1 MIRHLPDAVLLVLIF
16 AIVILL
22 MFVGFIILVVM
33 VYRKKQIVFIKE
45 KLLQEIEYRNQIL
58 EKELEIQKKIQEERE
73 RISHDM
79 HDDLGAGISA
89 LKLQAEFLKQ
99 KINEQHL
106 KEDINDLLKTS
117 EEMNL
122 SMREMLWSL
131 NSNND
136 TLGNFIQYL
145 TIYSENFFKKTE
157 IEIKIDRKVD
167 HPEKQLNAETR
178 RHLFLCAKEALNK
191 AGLTNGYINAGGN
204 VVLLGEKE
212 DGTNWKIGIQSPDA
226 SDALVQYSTKKATCL
241 VTSGDYQRYFT
252 YKNKKYSHIID
263 PKTGYPA
270 NYVRSVTVITK
281 DSGKADALST
291 TLFCMS
297 VEDGKKY
304 FPHTLNNT
312 VVAPPR
318 MLIAFLENNLRED
331 GSVAIPEVLRPYMG
345 GLEKITVK

>member
-22 MFVGFIILVVM
+22 MFVGFVILVVM
-33 VYRKKQIVFIKE
+33 VYRKKQMVFIKE
-45 KLLQEIEYRNQIL
+45 KLLQKIEYRNQIL

-145 TIYSENFFKKTE
+145 TIYSENFFKKTK
-157 IEIKIDRKVD
+157 IEIKIDKKVD
-167 HPEKQLNAETR
+167 HPDKQLNAETR
-178 RHLFLCAKEALNK
+178 RHLFLCAKEALNNIYK
-191 AGLTNGYINAGGN
+191 HSQARSLSIFFLLEKDIFTLEIIDNG
-204 VVLLGEKE
+204 
-212 DGTNWKIGIQSPDA
+212 IGIQ
-226 SDALVQYSTKKATCL
+226 
-241 VTSGDYQRYFT
+241 
-252 YKNKKYSHIID
+252 NKK
-263 PKTGYPA
+263 K
-270 NYVRSVTVITK
+270 
-281 DSGKADALST
+281 SGNGLYNMERRMNSIEGSFKIKPSKKGLHL
-291 TLFCMS
+291 LFQ
-297 VEDGKKY
+297 VQ
-304 FPHTLNNT
+304 L
-312 VVAPPR
+312 
-318 MLIAFLENNLRED
+318 
-331 GSVAIPEVLRPYMG
+331 
-345 GLEKITVK
+345 

>member
-33 VYRKKQIVFIKE
+33 VYRKKQMVFIKE

-178 RHLFLCAKEALNK
+178 RHLFLCAKEALNNIYK
-191 AGLTNGYINAGGN
+191 HSQARSLSIFFLLEKDIFTLEIIDNG
-204 VVLLGEKE
+204 
-212 DGTNWKIGIQSPDA
+212 IGIQ
-226 SDALVQYSTKKATCL
+226 
-241 VTSGDYQRYFT
+241 
-252 YKNKKYSHIID
+252 NKKKSGNGLY
-263 PKTGYPA
+263 
-270 NYVRSVTVITK
+270 NMVRRMNSIEGSFK
-281 DSGKADALST
+281 IKPSKKGLHL
-291 TLFCMS
+291 LFQ
-297 VEDGKKY
+297 VQ
-304 FPHTLNNT
+304 L
-312 VVAPPR
+312 
-318 MLIAFLENNLRED
+318 
-331 GSVAIPEVLRPYMG
+331 
-345 GLEKITVK
+345 